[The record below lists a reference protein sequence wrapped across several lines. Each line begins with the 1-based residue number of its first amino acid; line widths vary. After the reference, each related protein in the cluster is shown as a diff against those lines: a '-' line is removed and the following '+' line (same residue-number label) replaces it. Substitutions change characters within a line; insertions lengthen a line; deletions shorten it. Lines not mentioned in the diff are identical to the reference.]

1 MCSYFG
7 DLLNCPLNFT
17 CSFIIVFPSPSG
29 KLTPKKC
36 IGGMA
41 SLKLSKA
48 EAVRLVRCLNCQATA
63 YICVISVK
71 YQEFIRSYLV
81 LKKKDLPLMSPFL
94 LSYVPPHTPH
104 PIYCPSW
111 LEAGIPLFAMLL
123 TCSQDWVSAIFCM
136 YTRYRG
142 VGYYSL
148 LTACSISL
156 NIFRAFG
163 VLALSLQGLS
173 LVQVQAKFESI
184 NTFQAALQRGF
195 ISEENWSCLCA

>member
-71 YQEFIRSYLV
+71 YQEFICSYLV
-81 LKKKDLPLMSPFL
+81 LKKKDLPFMSPFELCATSHTSPYL
-94 LSYVPPHTPH
+94 LSFLTWSWYPPLCNA
-104 PIYCPSW
+104 INMLS
-111 LEAGIPLFAMLL
+111 GLF
-123 TCSQDWVSAIFCM
+123 WVSAVFCM
-136 YTRYRG
+136 YTGYG
-142 VGYYSL
+142 DVGYYSL

-163 VLALSLQGLS
+163 VLALSLQSLS

>member
-1 MCSYFG
+1 MSWIIILIRNSASVWQRQERGRPYSSMLNMCSYFG
-7 DLLNCPLNFT
+7 DLLTCPLNFR
-17 CSFIIVFPSPSG
+17 CSFIIIFPSPSG

-104 PIYCPSW
+104 PIYCPS
-111 LEAGIPLFAMLL
+111 
-123 TCSQDWVSAIFCM
+123 
-136 YTRYRG
+136 
-142 VGYYSL
+142 
-148 LTACSISL
+148 
-156 NIFRAFG
+156 
-163 VLALSLQGLS
+163 
-173 LVQVQAKFESI
+173 
-184 NTFQAALQRGF
+184 
-195 ISEENWSCLCA
+195 